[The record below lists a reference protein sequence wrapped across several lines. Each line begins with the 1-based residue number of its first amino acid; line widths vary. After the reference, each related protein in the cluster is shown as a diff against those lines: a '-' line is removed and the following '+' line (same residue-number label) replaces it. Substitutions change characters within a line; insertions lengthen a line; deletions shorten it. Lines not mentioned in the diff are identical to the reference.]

1 MRMVNGELRM
11 GNWEW
16 SIGNGEL
23 RIMAEN
29 VIVEKSFQFALDSIN
44 AYKILLSKNE
54 YILSK
59 QFLRS
64 STSIGA
70 NVHES
75 QEAVSSADFVNKLS
89 IALKEARETVY
100 WLKLLAESNYLEKEV
115 CMKLISDC
123 EEIMKII
130 RSIILTIKQKSA
142 KRPSQ

>member
-1 MRMVNGELRM
+1 
-11 GNWEW
+11 
-16 SIGNGEL
+16 
-23 RIMAEN
+23 MAEN
-29 VIVEKSFQFALDSIN
+29 VIIEKSFQFALDSIN

-70 NVHES
+70 NVNES
-75 QEAVSSADFVNKLS
+75 QEAVSSADFINKLS

>member
-1 MRMVNGELRM
+1 M

-29 VIVEKSFQFALDSIN
+29 VIIEKSFQFALDSIN
-44 AYKILLSKNE
+44 AYKTLISRNE

-89 IALKEARETVY
+89 IALKEARETIY

-115 CMKLISDC
+115 YVKLIADC

-130 RSIILTIKQKSA
+130 RSIILTIKQKSV
-142 KRPSQ
+142 K